1 MPPRD
6 LPEPLDAVPR
16 LPLDTSLPSALAHLV
31 HHLVDPLARHY
42 PQHTTQYLL
51 EQLKRDL
58 FRHFQPTWDEAHPQ
72 VGSGTR
78 SLICTRH
85 LGLPMPMRGAGT
97 RSGVEE
103 RVWRKAIAE
112 EGGRSGD
119 VNMGEE
125 WEVWCDPGQVV
136 WRWGPWEW
144 EDPEFEPSK
153 IVRESL
159 QVIWQSAADGDK
171 LSPTTPAKTAQGTPS
186 RPSYAVPIRAPTL
199 LAIPPTPSRGQG
211 QNEAIAVQ
219 ESLLP
224 AFSTLG
230 LGRPS
235 DGGQNRVSSGWSSSE
250 EASSRSTSMTYSEEQ
265 PASPEHRSA
274 SRTSHRG
281 SESQSSISSSVSD
294 SNSGHTQLLT
304 PATRPST
311 ADPFTVSIVPLRES
325 FRQESVD
332 VFGDRESSE
341 KLKTTPISQSR
352 GRASPNALCE
362 SNVQPAT
369 PTTENTITP
378 RVPTPTVT
386 PYDGGNVTVLGG
398 GIKLG
403 GGAGSHSRSSS
414 VQSSHRTPIDRTR
427 SPSVSFASRAL
438 SSATGPNGEPRKQRT
453 RRRIMPTYL
462 GHLGQPGVGGPV
474 MGAFNGVVSPGTSGG
489 MGYGFGA
496 HVGVGVSPPQV
507 GIRGPMPRMGH

>member
-1 MPPRD
+1 MPPPD
-6 LPEPLDAVPR
+6 PPDPLSHLPY
-16 LPLDTSLPSALAHLV
+16 DTSLPSALAHLV

-72 VGSGTR
+72 VGSGAR

-85 LGLPMPMRGAGT
+85 LGLPMPMRAAGT

-119 VNMGEE
+119 VSMGEE

-211 QNEAIAVQ
+211 QNEAISVQ

-311 ADPFTVSIVPLRES
+311 ADPFTVSIIPLRES
-325 FRQESVD
+325 FRQEGVD
-332 VFGDRESSE
+332 VFGDRGSSE

-352 GRASPNALCE
+352 GRASPNALGE
-362 SNVQPAT
+362 SNVQPTT
-369 PTTENTITP
+369 PNTETTITP

-474 MGAFNGVVSPGTSGG
+474 MGAFNGVVSPGASGG